1 MYEQSTAH
9 IKIDLASD
17 TKTRPSKAM
26 KNYMMSVDV
35 GDEQVGEDPTVNR
48 MLKKTSSILGKEDAL
63 FLPTGTMCNM
73 IAIKVHCNS
82 GDEIIADKTAHIRN
96 FETGGPA
103 VHSGALIYPVEGKN
117 GIFTPAQFL
126 TAIRPESNYH
136 PRTSLVQIEQTSNLG
151 GGSIWPLEYI
161 KEISDEAR
169 KRGIKVHM
177 DGARLFN
184 AVVESGI
191 SASEYAKFTDSVWI
205 DFSKGLGGPMGGV
218 LAGSHEFIS
227 KARRWKHLFG
237 GAMRQAGIVAAAGE
251 YALENN
257 IEKLKI
263 DHLNARI
270 VSDYLNTVEGVELS
284 PIQTNILFIDVE
296 KLNVTAEKVNAEL
309 QKRGMRLSVS
319 GKYKLRMVTHLDISR
334 SQIDEAIEI
343 LSDILK

>member
-1 MYEQSTAH
+1 
-9 IKIDLASD
+9 
-17 TKTRPSKAM
+17 
-26 KNYMMSVDV
+26 
-35 GDEQVGEDPTVNR
+35 
-48 MLKKTSSILGKEDAL
+48 
-63 FLPTGTMCNM
+63 
-73 IAIKVHCNS
+73 
-82 GDEIIADKTAHIRN
+82 
-96 FETGGPA
+96 
-103 VHSGALIYPVEGKN
+103 
-117 GIFTPAQFL
+117 
-126 TAIRPESNYH
+126 
-136 PRTSLVQIEQTSNLG
+136 LVQIEQTSNLG